1 MTVEGVTDQ
10 GILACYRVGVTL
22 MLITMVLFSGN
33 YLGIQAH
40 LPLTRS
46 QNIIIRFIGIV
57 IGNVICFVVCIVLL
71 ALILPP
77 TG

>member
-1 MTVEGVTDQ
+1 MSPHG
-10 GILACYRVGVTL
+10 
-22 MLITMVLFSGN
+22 LFS
-33 YLGIQAH
+33 
-40 LPLTRS
+40 S

-77 TG
+77 MV